1 MPSKKPRL
9 ATYTEQIIID
19 KLQFIADFEKRSA
32 SKQLEYIVENYI
44 TDFES
49 KYGELVVG
57 ENSSITL
64 AKPKAVKGKSSGS
77 KIS

>member
-57 ENSSITL
+57 ENNSITL